1 MTLEEAKEFYF
12 QYKGYSFHMGREEP
26 AKYNSYRM
34 LAPGE
39 NVLKEWDEELL
50 GGLFDRMKTDPDRAW
65 AAHGDILQIIGR
77 QHCDTEEYLAR
88 LLTEMEHMDNL
99 STGVMTLIIENMAGR
114 TEPMK
119 DGGVYLFCKY
129 PALAERMNDVME
141 RLIAAYAADEE
152 AGRRFQDAVSRYRKA
167 YAKWRTA

>member
-12 QYKGYSFHMGREEP
+12 QYKGYSFHMDREES
-26 AKYNSYRM
+26 AKYNSYRE
-34 LAPGE
+34 LGLGE
-39 NVLKEWDEELL
+39 EVLKEWDEELM
-50 GGLFDRMKTDPDRAW
+50 GGLFDRMKADPDRAW

-77 QHCDTEEYLAR
+77 QHCDTEKYLTR
-88 LLTEMEHMDNL
+88 LLEEMENMDHL

-119 DGGVYLFCKY
+119 DGGVYVY
-129 PALAERMNDVME
+129 RDHPILAERMNAVME
-141 RLIAAYAADEE
+141 RLIAAYTVDKE
-152 AGRRFQDAVSRYRKA
+152 AGKRFQDAVRRYRKA